1 MRQVTDKTLS
11 HNVLSNTPR
20 SLPGFELT
28 ALVAIGDCISNY
40 YAITTTTPPR
50 FIVLLT
56 SSYLDKRTCSKG
68 ILMLRQHALDIDI
81 VSTLFIYLYIHVCIF
96 LI

>member
-1 MRQVTDKTLS
+1 MNSNFLCNIEPEYPEKTIDMPEVTDKTLS

-20 SLPGFELT
+20 SLSGFELT

-40 YAITTTTPPR
+40 YAMTTTTSPR

-56 SSYLDKRTCSKG
+56 SSYPIIKPYCIKKEK
-68 ILMLRQHALDIDI
+68 ILKD
-81 VSTLFIYLYIHVCIF
+81 
-96 LI
+96 